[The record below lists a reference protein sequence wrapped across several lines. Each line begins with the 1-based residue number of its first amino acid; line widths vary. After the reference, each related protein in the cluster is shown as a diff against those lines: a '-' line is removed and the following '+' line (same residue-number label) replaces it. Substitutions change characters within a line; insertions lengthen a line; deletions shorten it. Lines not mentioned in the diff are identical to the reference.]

1 MPGTEH
7 GTPMATRSCGSI
19 SAPALEMTGTSRPFV
34 VTRNK
39 HIAPKE
45 RRIERLPSGYAVREL
60 RDDSQ
65 GRYWYVVVA
74 LEVMSINGKRASS

>member
-1 MPGTEH
+1 MT
-7 GTPMATRSCGSI
+7 
-19 SAPALEMTGTSRPFV
+19 APSRPFV
-34 VTRNK
+34 VSRNK

-65 GRYWYVVVA
+65 GRYWFVVA
-74 LEVMSINGKRASS
+74 ALDVVPLRRRRNRS